1 MNLSMLNCNVLGH
14 AGWRPSTLT
23 VSLQMDVWICPLGQ
37 REEIAEREERVNN
50 GIQHIFIV

>member
-1 MNLSMLNCNVLGH
+1 MNLSMLNCDVLGH
-14 AGWRPSTLT
+14 ARWRSSTLT
-23 VSLQMDVWICPLGQ
+23 VILQMDVWICPLGQ